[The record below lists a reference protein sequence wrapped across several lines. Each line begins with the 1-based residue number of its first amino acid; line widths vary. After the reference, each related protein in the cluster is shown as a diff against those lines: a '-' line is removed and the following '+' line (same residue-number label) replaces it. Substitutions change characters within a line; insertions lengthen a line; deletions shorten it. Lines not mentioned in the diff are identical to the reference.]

1 MINPK
6 NLIWFKK
13 SKNIALFLEENILT
27 HCVVLEVAAAAW
39 AAIWLFL
46 LLGGGIGEAA
56 EAVLITEVNVSSNTS
71 NGLLGLSSKGV
82 SRSTLP
88 ESTLESRLWPPPA
101 LMELEAAVVV
111 LEDAAAGT
119 LWVAS
124 KVELSSEVFATPQGA
139 YKSTYISLSFF
150 PLEKKSFES
159 ENEGIIFDLVVLR
172 GYFQFFFSRCEK
184 RKISLDFPGKFPISL

>member
-1 MINPK
+1 M
-6 NLIWFKK
+6 
-13 SKNIALFLEENILT
+13 LEA
-27 HCVVLEVAAAAW
+27 AAAAW

-88 ESTLESRLWPPPA
+88 ESTLESRWWPPPA

-111 LEDAAAGT
+111 LEAVAAGT

-124 KVELSSEVFATPQGA
+124 KVELSSEVFATPPGA

-172 GYFQFFFSRCEK
+172 GYFQFFFHRGT
-184 RKISLDFPGKFPISL
+184 F

>member
-1 MINPK
+1 M
-6 NLIWFKK
+6 
-13 SKNIALFLEENILT
+13 LEI
-27 HCVVLEVAAAAW
+27 AAAAW

-111 LEDAAAGT
+111 LEDAVAGT

-172 GYFQFFFSRCEK
+172 GYFHFFFR
-184 RKISLDFPGKFPISL
+184 RVGGVLALGG

>member
-1 MINPK
+1 MHILNSNLKRKFVKRLINPK
-6 NLIWFKK
+6 IKSDFKK

-27 HCVVLEVAAAAW
+27 HCVVLEAAAAAW

-46 LLGGGIGEAA
+46 LLGGEIGEAA

-88 ESTLESRLWPPPA
+88 ESTLESRWWPPPA

-139 YKSTYISLSFF
+139 YKSTYISLSFLLLRKEIF
-150 PLEKKSFES
+150 WKRERRNYFWPLAL
-159 ENEGIIFDLVVLR
+159 G
-172 GYFQFFFSRCEK
+172 GYR
-184 RKISLDFPGKFPISL
+184 